1 MSDQILQNRPGLS
14 LDAARAEIDKIRDKD
29 VKNFLFD
36 IDWDDEDMFL
46 TQPSQIYSYFNNVI
60 IISFMYLYGKYLT
73 WKNQKPN
80 ALKDNPKLSRSSN
93 FMRIIT
99 TFEKLYSSFNLSYE
113 LIENILSDIQIMFNS
128 ENNSV
133 YTKELGIEG
142 DFATISDFSS
152 CLDICRSGRTIRGQD
167 NDKAYLRKKL
177 IDFLSMAPF
186 LTNIDIE
193 HSSFMFQGQELHIIS
208 KATGQPIRLER
219 LNVRKLNKIDDNFEM
234 NTSYAFL
241 ANNAAYFYL
250 SSIEDKTTYTANN
263 EKRKYLLLSYN
274 TVGSFTGDCGEK
286 VYIVIRNEKD
296 FEIEIENYY
305 EVDASIDPDD
315 FRKTY
320 FGAKKTTSISH
331 FIKDFNAINY
341 RYIRI
346 LSLAISDILN
356 DDSKTKIYNTYS
368 VREEYKSMFVKDATN
383 TDDLLNNYGQE
394 EKGYGWD
401 VVIAVILIGESA
413 KKFLYGLFEGHSN
426 RFEQLLTN
434 LEYRF
439 GRDRINKDALIEQ
452 SREEL
457 IAAKENNFKEAYGK
471 KKVDF
476 RSETVDE
483 GRIKAKIQAA
493 IIVQELS
500 KLTFSNENES
510 NKTAYPLS
518 IKSRLKIVSEIANS
532 EVGSQKDKAE
542 AMKKLVCQTLK
553 TMYVFYHGLFAY
565 GAVKMNFE
573 SLSAC
578 NIFEKN
584 VVSKYINN
592 AVEAFKEKAEE
603 AAKELQSVSD
613 DNVKEMVLKLKDF
626 NRKCSYPGKTDS
638 NSEILHQLLG
648 RDYLLEYRA
657 IAVLETCF
665 ERFENNDPD
674 FDFGDLANK
683 VRKAMDYL
691 RTGEIDSRFGSS
703 SGYAIFPLVV
713 FMDYTSKTRDGY
725 DIYHCSLSSS
735 DSDRETDYRVISEFD
750 YPVNVSY
757 YCIPNI
763 ARSNEDMKLW
773 IEPILIDANLVQE
786 VDFGYKEDAK

>member
-1 MSDQILQNRPGLS
+1 MSDFNTINQEGMT
-14 LDAARAEIDKIRDKD
+14 LDAARNEIEKIRDED

-36 IDWDDEDMFL
+36 IDWEERTFL

-73 WKNQKPN
+73 WKKQKPN
-80 ALKDNPKLSRSSN
+80 ALKENAKLSRSSN

-193 HSSFMFQGQELHIIS
+193 HSPFMYNDQELHIVSS
-208 KATGQPIRLER
+208 KTNSVINFER
-219 LNVRKLNKIDDNFEM
+219 LNVRKMNKIDDNFEM

-241 ANNAAYFYL
+241 ANKPAYFYL
-250 SSIEDKTTYTANN
+250 SAIEDKIAYTENN
-263 EKRKYLLLSYN
+263 EKRKYLVLSYN

-286 VYIVIRNEKD
+286 VYIVIRDHDD

-305 EVDASIDPDD
+305 YADALIDPDS
-315 FRKTY
+315 FRAKY
-320 FGAKKTTSISH
+320 FGAKKATSISH

-356 DDSKTKIYNTYS
+356 DDSKTRIYNTYS
-368 VREEYKSMFVKDATN
+368 KREEYKSMFIKDAETA
-383 TDDLLNNYGQE
+383 DDLLNNYGQE

-413 KKFLYGLFEGHSN
+413 KKFLFGLFEGHAN

-452 SREEL
+452 SRQEL
-457 IAAKENNFKEAYGK
+457 IAAKEKNFREAYGR
-471 KKVDF
+471 KKVSF

-518 IKSRLKIVSEIANS
+518 IKSRLKIISEIANG
-532 EVGSQKDKAE
+532 EVGSQDEKAE

-573 SLSAC
+573 SMSSC

-584 VVSKYINN
+584 VVARYISS
-592 AVEAFKEKAEE
+592 AVEAFKNKAEE
-603 AAKELQSVSD
+603 AATELQEVK
-613 DNVKEMVLKLKDF
+613 DNDVRTMVLKLKQF
-626 NRKCSYPGKTDS
+626 NKQCSYPGQTDPY
-638 NSEILHQLLG
+638 SEILHQLLG

-657 IAVLETCF
+657 IAGLENCF
-665 ERFENNDPD
+665 ERYESNDPD

-691 RTGEIDSRFGSS
+691 RTGEADSRLGSS

-735 DSDRETDYRVISEFD
+735 DSDREADYRVISEFD

-786 VDFGYKEDAK
+786 VDFGYKEDAN